1 MKAYKQHMHT
11 PDTELI
17 NYSLNTENVSLCVC
31 VMCIVFV
38 EVVHWLVPGT
48 GGHLLIFE
56 MYLKS
61 DGENRIYLFSIFLI
75 VGGQPLAI

>member
-1 MKAYKQHMHT
+1 
-11 PDTELI
+11 
-17 NYSLNTENVSLCVC
+17 
-31 VMCIVFV
+31 MCIVIV